1 MSIDHAPPSV
11 ADHHKESTTRD
22 IIYTD
27 SDGER
32 RIVVVGAKP
41 IPLSIDAQ
49 LCVLTTEIYNDN
61 GNFEFTNLTEGDYF
75 VSISFNYTDTFSR
88 REIAGT
94 SDIYING
101 QYTGTQ
107 LNTDTFD
114 YAQTEN
120 ANFKKIVL

>member
-1 MSIDHAPPSV
+1 MKNGNYLDV
-11 ADHHKESTTRD
+11 CNYQTEVSTNGNQLIFNSKLIFLKSDKQWKRQ
-22 IIYTD
+22 IILDKNTL
-27 SDGER
+27 
-32 RIVVVGAKP
+32 KP
-41 IPLSIDAQ
+41 ISRKSERETCTFNIKYAN
-49 LCVLTTEIYNDN
+49 INK
-61 GNFEFTNLTEGDYF
+61 GDYF
-75 VSISFNYTDTFSR
+75 VCYTDTFSR